1 MGNFLFCT
9 RTLETC
15 VCASSDKAYN
25 MILWLCILCLPLCV
39 AQKIQQQQQQQQ
51 INTVYKTAAPASYLQ
66 KKNSNSNNNNNIS
79 YIAAPVNPKY
89 NGSCRKNLTFFV
101 GFPMTTRES
110 ILKFSKY
117 SNLMAKNGTK
127 LLKNNPRLTLAV
139 QKSLLKTAK
148 YHKRASFI
156 IYSIQ

>member
-1 MGNFLFCT
+1 MYPLFAFV
-9 RTLETC
+9 R
-15 VCASSDKAYN
+15 CAKNPTA
-25 MILWLCILCLPLCV
+25 
-39 AQKIQQQQQQQQ
+39 
-51 INTVYKTAAPASYLQ
+51 TAAATNKHGLQ
-66 KKNSNSNNNNNIS
+66 NCRARKLSTKKNSNSNNNNS
-79 YIAAPVNPKY
+79 YNAAPVNPKY

-139 QKSLLKTAK
+139 QKSLLKTGK
-148 YHKRASFI
+148 SHKRASFI